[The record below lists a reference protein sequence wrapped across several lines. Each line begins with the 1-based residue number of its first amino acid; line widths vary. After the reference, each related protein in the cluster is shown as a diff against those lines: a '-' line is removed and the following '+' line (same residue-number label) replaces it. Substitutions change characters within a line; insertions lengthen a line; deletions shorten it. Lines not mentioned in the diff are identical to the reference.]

1 MTLQYLVVFAIRY
14 VLAFDSFLVK
24 GNNEVGN
31 EYFLLRKGRKR
42 KWQRYE
48 ALALLLATK
57 YGDYK
62 SGNTDWIFLGCISM
76 LLVVMSLNKRLIS
89 GSSTDA
95 NDLAS
100 VYIYELLKLINRGRN
115 MKVNCDSQSM
125 VHLYL

>member
-48 ALALLLATK
+48 ALAPFWRQNMAIINQATQT
-57 YGDYK
+57 G
-62 SGNTDWIFLGCISM
+62 SFLGVSPCYWWS
-76 LLVVMSLNKRLIS
+76 
-89 GSSTDA
+89 
-95 NDLAS
+95 
-100 VYIYELLKLINRGRN
+100 
-115 MKVNCDSQSM
+115 
-125 VHLYL
+125 